1 MEQGEERENGFLST
15 VPERFCRFRLR
26 ARKEIT
32 SAFETARKLPRF
44 DRSQGVGVLVNT
56 SPLAIVEPRGFGA
69 VSNWEVIP
77 KQLEELVFRLRQN
90 PGDQRSQTGLYCLNT
105 NPFAIFDPREF
116 SRGPKTN
123 FLSCLGI
130 NRL

>member
-69 VSNWEVIP
+69 VSNWEVISLRALRAP
-77 KQLEELVFRLRQN
+77 KKITSAFETAGKL
-90 PGDQRSQTGLYCLNT
+90 
-105 NPFAIFDPREF
+105 PRD
-116 SRGPKTN
+116 
-123 FLSCLGI
+123 
-130 NRL
+130 